1 MMDWQKVQGS
11 QETRPEELDTTSSA
25 FYVYQRKNIERVTVE
40 DSMTGDS
47 YEVWQYD
54 ERKLTRDE
62 FILESAKQ
70 TRADIDFIA
79 AMSDLD
85 L

>member
-1 MMDWQKVQGS
+1 MTDWKKVQGS

-25 FYVYQRKNIERVTVE
+25 FYVYHRKNIERVTVE